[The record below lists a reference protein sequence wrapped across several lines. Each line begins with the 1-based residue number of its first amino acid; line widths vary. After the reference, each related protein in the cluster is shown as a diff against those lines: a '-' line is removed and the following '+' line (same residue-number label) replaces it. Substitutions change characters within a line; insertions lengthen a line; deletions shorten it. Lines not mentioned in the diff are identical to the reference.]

1 MVDLP
6 NIWYTKSGS
15 EINGLRVSSTYGQ
28 MEKTYARR
36 NVDISFGKKVKDLSF
51 SISGLLGQGNRSEQ
65 TFTDIYGSSY
75 EMEKESKL
83 DNNNVNI
90 GLTYKKLSVRA
101 IYDQMNTNT
110 RDAYDAALSR
120 AYPTNFTGYFFETK
134 YDWAIGNK
142 LTITPKLNFKRQRPW
157 EFDGIS
163 DTLDAYETT
172 VLITDRYG
180 ANITA
185 NWNVSPKVNIIMGT
199 EAFYD
204 YAESKRDVLF
214 QNSGTS
220 TIDYFNSAAF
230 VQSIIKNK
238 IANLTI
244 GARIDNNNAFGKAFV
259 PRLGLTK
266 KINKLNFKLLWGNSF
281 RAPSIQNFQT
291 SYNGELKPEK
301 SQTIE
306 FETSYLLNRK
316 MYFSVSVFDITT
328 RNPIIYFIDT
338 SSTANLASPEGYINK
353 EANGSMGIE
362 GEYRYKGKWGY
373 VNMTYSYY
381 TIASKTQVPDYS
393 VDQNSSLSLAF
404 PANKIT
410 LNSSINLTPSFFI
423 SPSFCYSGKRYGY
436 DGIDSLGDYT
446 LSEFKEQYFLNFY
459 AGYNNIFVKGLDLS
473 VGVFDILNEK
483 VLYIQPY
490 SGGHAPLPGVSR
502 EIIFKLRYQ
511 LHYKEK

>member
-1 MVDLP
+1 
-6 NIWYTKSGS
+6 
-15 EINGLRVSSTYGQ
+15 
-28 MEKTYARR
+28 
-36 NVDISFGKKVKDLSF
+36 
-51 SISGLLGQGNRSEQ
+51 
-65 TFTDIYGSSY
+65 
-75 EMEKESKL
+75 
-83 DNNNVNI
+83 
-90 GLTYKKLSVRA
+90 
-101 IYDQMNTNT
+101 
-110 RDAYDAALSR
+110 
-120 AYPTNFTGYFFETK
+120 
-134 YDWAIGNK
+134 
-142 LTITPKLNFKRQRPW
+142 
-157 EFDGIS
+157 
-163 DTLDAYETT
+163 
-172 VLITDRYG
+172 
-180 ANITA
+180 
-185 NWNVSPKVNIIMGT
+185 
-199 EAFYD
+199 
-204 YAESKRDVLF
+204 
-214 QNSGTS
+214 
-220 TIDYFNSAAF
+220 
-230 VQSIIKNK
+230 
-238 IANLTI
+238 
-244 GARIDNNNAFGKAFV
+244 
-259 PRLGLTK
+259 
-266 KINKLNFKLLWGNSF
+266 
-281 RAPSIQNFQT
+281 
-291 SYNGELKPEK
+291 
-301 SQTIE
+301 
-306 FETSYLLNRK
+306 

-436 DGIDSLGDYT
+436 AGVDSLGDYT
-446 LSEFKEQYFLNFY
+446 LSEFKEQYFVNFY
-459 AGYNNIFVKGLDLS
+459 AGYNNLFVKGLDLS